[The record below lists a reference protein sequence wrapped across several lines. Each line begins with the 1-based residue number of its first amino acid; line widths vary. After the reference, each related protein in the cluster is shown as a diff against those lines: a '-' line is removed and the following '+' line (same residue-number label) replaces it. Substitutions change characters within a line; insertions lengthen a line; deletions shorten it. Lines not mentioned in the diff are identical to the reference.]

1 MKISRRNWYRLL
13 ALSLAGLVICD
24 QVVGDAKSSDLR
36 DAVQCLVQKNG
47 DGPLCPRISVAPFLQ
62 KSIQNMFDPEFNQTE
77 PTITVHQQKGIF
89 KVQILSR
96 KKTGFVLGITQ
107 GSTSDYQVVSWKEL
121 EQGEES

>member
-1 MKISRRNWYRLL
+1 
-13 ALSLAGLVICD
+13 
-24 QVVGDAKSSDLR
+24 
-36 DAVQCLVQKNG
+36 
-47 DGPLCPRISVAPFLQ
+47 
-62 KSIQNMFDPEFNQTE
+62 MFDPEFNQTE

-89 KVQILSR
+89 KVQILSC